1 MTVIDFTGI
10 KKEEAG
16 AIVSK
21 LGDLLANVQI
31 FYANMRGFHWNIK
44 GKLFFTL
51 HEQFENQYEYLSDK
65 IDEIAERILALGGTP
80 ENSYSQ
86 YLKISSVKEVS
97 NLCCE
102 NEAVKSLLDSYRII
116 IAKEREIVSLA
127 STYNDEATVN
137 MLGDYLEDQEKTVW
151 MFTSFLTVLCKA

>member
-1 MTVIDFTGI
+1 MSVINFTGI

-21 LGDLLANVQI
+21 LGDLLANVQV

-44 GKLFFTL
+44 GKQFFTL
-51 HEQFENQYEYLSDK
+51 HKQFEDQYDYLSDK

-80 ENSYSQ
+80 ENNFSQ
-86 YLKISSVKEVS
+86 YLKISSIKEIS
-97 NLCCE
+97 ALCCE
-102 NEAVKSLLDSYRII
+102 DEIVKSLLDSYKII

-127 STYNDEATVN
+127 SDCNDEATVN
-137 MLGDYLEDQEKTVW
+137 MFGDYLEDQEKTVW
-151 MFTSFLTVLCKA
+151 MFDSFLAVPCKA